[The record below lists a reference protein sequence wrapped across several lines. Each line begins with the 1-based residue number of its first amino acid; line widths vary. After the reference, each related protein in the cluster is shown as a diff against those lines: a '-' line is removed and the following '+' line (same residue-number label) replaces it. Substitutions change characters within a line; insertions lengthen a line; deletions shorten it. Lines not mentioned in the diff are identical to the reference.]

1 MFDRDSKRGKRSG
14 KLYSENG
21 KKRYDQRLL
30 TREARIRLT
39 RSKTF
44 FVISL
49 GSKFCF
55 LWFGSKKQGERLGC
69 WKSMTKSRLF
79 GAHCSKD
86 GGFTSLFCYK
96 GYGSQLY
103 YHTWSWHCP
112 FVYPASKTSTTTWW
126 YMKGGTSYFNQNMA
140 S

>member
-86 GGFTSLFCYK
+86 GGFLPHYFVTKAMGHSCIIIHGL
-96 GYGSQLY
+96 GIVPLY
-103 YHTWSWHCP
+103 TQPPKQAPQH
-112 FVYPASKTSTTTWW
+112 
-126 YMKGGTSYFNQNMA
+126 GGT
-140 S
+140 

>member
-39 RSKTF
+39 RNKTF
-44 FVISL
+44 SVISL
-49 GSKFCF
+49 GRKFCF

-69 WKSMTKSRLF
+69 WKSITKSRSF
-79 GAHCSKD
+79 GAHRSKD
-86 GGFTSLFCYK
+86 GGFPP
-96 GYGSQLY
+96 GYLLQRLWVTAVLSSMVLAIVALY
-103 YHTWSWHCP
+103 TQPPKQAPQHGDT
-112 FVYPASKTSTTTWW
+112 
-126 YMKGGTSYFNQNMA
+126 
-140 S
+140 